1 MARQFQLRRGVTS
14 DIKEFIG
21 AEGELIYNT
30 QTKELSVHDGITK
43 GGSTFPT
50 LTGGKI
56 PLSQLPTAS
65 VQQEGVTILA
75 DTITSSRTDYAL
87 TANQG
92 KVLAERDFGVGQTW
106 QNVTNSRV
114 SDTTYTNTSTRPIEV
129 QLSIQ
134 DPQQFAAFS
143 VTVGG
148 VVIID
153 ILDFGASGTYLVTFT
168 VPAGASYSV
177 RMTTNIIRL
186 WAEMR

>member
-1 MARQFQLRRGVTS
+1 MARQFQLRRGDTS
-14 DIKEFIG
+14 EIKGFIG

-30 QTKELSVHDGITK
+30 QTKELSVHDGVTT
-43 GGSTFPT
+43 GGSTLPI

-75 DTITSSRTDYAL
+75 DTIKSNRTDYAL

-92 KVLAERDFGVGQTW
+92 KVLAERDFGVGQTY
-106 QNVTNSRV
+106 QNVTSARV
-114 SDTTYTNTSTRPIEV
+114 SDTTYTNASTRPIEV
-129 QLSIQ
+129 QISVQ
-134 DPQQFAAFS
+134 DNQQEGSFS

-148 VVIID
+148 VVIVD
-153 ILDFGASGTYLVTFT
+153 ILDFGWGTYLITFT
-168 VPAGASYSV
+168 VPVGATYSV
-177 RMTTNIIRL
+177 KRTTNIIRL